1 MIEMALAAAK
11 RGDKEAFFG
20 LIEPL
25 EARLYQTALGI
36 VGTRQDAEDVWQSTV
51 LQAWR
56 NIRQLREPHFKTWVT
71 RILINEAKQVL
82 RKGARLPQPREFV
95 PEIASEDI
103 DVPSKLLVHALLQ
116 DLPHEQREVIILRF
130 WLDLSLQEIAETVH
144 APLSTAK
151 TRLYQGLANLKHRLK
166 EGD

>member
-1 MIEMALAAAK
+1 MTEIVLAAAK
-11 RGDKEAFFG
+11 RGDKEAFFS

-25 EARLYQTALGI
+25 ENRLYQTALGI

-56 NIRQLREPHFKTWVT
+56 SIRQLREPYFKTWVT

-82 RKGARLPQPREFV
+82 RKGARLPKLYESV
-95 PEIASEDI
+95 PEIPTEDV
-103 DVPSKLLVHALLQ
+103 DVSAKLMVHTLLQ
-116 DLPHEQREVIILRF
+116 SLPSEQREVIILRF
-130 WLDLSLQEIAETVH
+130 WLDLSLEEIAH
-144 APLSTAK
+144 AVQVPLSTTK
-151 TRLYQGLANLKHRLK
+151 TRLYQGLASLKHRMK

>member
-1 MIEMALAAAK
+1 MIGPALVAAK
-11 RGDKEAFFG
+11 RGDKEAFFS

-25 EARLYQTALGI
+25 ETRLYQTALGI

-82 RKGARLPQPREFV
+82 RKGALVPKPYEFI
-95 PEIASEDI
+95 PEVASEDI
-103 DVPSKLLVHALLQ
+103 DVPSKLMVHALLQ
-116 DLPHEQREVIILRF
+116 DLPREQREVIILRF
-130 WLDLSLQEIAETVH
+130 WLDLSLEEIAETVRV
-144 APLSTAK
+144 PLSTAK
-151 TRLYQGLANLKHRLK
+151 TRLYQGLANLKHRMK